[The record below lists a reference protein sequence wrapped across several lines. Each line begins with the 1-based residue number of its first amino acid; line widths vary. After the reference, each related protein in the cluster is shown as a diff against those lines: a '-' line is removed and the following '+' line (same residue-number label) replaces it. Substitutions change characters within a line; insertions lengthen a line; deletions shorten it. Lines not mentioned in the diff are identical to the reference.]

1 MIWVRISLKFGTVF
15 YSVKWLEKF
24 KNVHRDWLRMDAF
37 RKWMN
42 ERLITRS
49 KKGPRTL
56 DLEVERA
63 KTWPLGLAILVA
75 CNRWKC
81 FFLKNDQTRKVFV
94 FKSKLR
100 AAKDNIRPYTFLSFS
115 VTKCWNKSSPISSIS
130 CPKVTTSV
138 LLKKIMLLRIA
149 QQVAKHLGY
158 FCKKIGCHQLL
169 FIAQS
174 GHAAT
179 VQFLS
184 IKIDLKVL
192 NWFGRIELAEKLAEP
207 SFSCLTSGLS

>member
-1 MIWVRISLKFGTVF
+1 MNEWTSDNAFEERTSNARPWSWESKNLTTRSRHSRGVQ
-15 YSVKWLEKF
+15 SVK
-24 KNVHRDWLRMDAF
+24 M
-37 RKWMN
+37 
-42 ERLITRS
+42 
-49 KKGPRTL
+49 
-56 DLEVERA
+56 
-63 KTWPLGLAILVA
+63 
-75 CNRWKC
+75 

-100 AAKDNIRPYTFLSFS
+100 ADKDNIRPYTFLSFS

-130 CPKVTTSV
+130 CPKVTASV